1 VSQQYKA
8 GRGPSSND
16 KVLRMPVTRTTLGG
30 SLVLLLLLGA
40 ADPASAK
47 PWWMRGLASNET
59 DFLPPD
65 VAFRVGALI
74 DGNTI
79 KVRWVIADGYYLYR
93 QKIEVRAESPDLQV
107 QAPRLPAGV
116 TKTDQY
122 LGTQEIYTQQVE
134 ASVPY
139 SRFDAGAHPVQIKV
153 TYQGCAEAG
162 LCYPPITKVIFPTI
176 APSAPLPAFTHH
188 PWEGIAILGGG
199 LSFLLAGLILRKG
212 RKLDTPAA

>member
-1 VSQQYKA
+1 
-8 GRGPSSND
+8 
-16 KVLRMPVTRTTLGG
+16 MTL
-30 SLVLLLLLGA
+30 SCALLVLLLLGA
-40 ADPASAK
+40 ADVASAK
-47 PWWMRGLASNET
+47 PWWMRGIASNET

-65 VAFRVGALI
+65 VAFRVGALV
-74 DGNTI
+74 DGNAI

-107 QAPRLPAGV
+107 EAPQLPVGV

-134 ASVPY
+134 ANVPFK
-139 SRFDAGAHPVQIKV
+139 RFDAGAHPIQIKV
-153 TYQGCAEAG
+153 IYQGCAEAG
-162 LCYPPITKVIFPTI
+162 LCYPPITKVIYPMV
-176 APSAPLPAFTHH
+176 APSAQPPPATRH